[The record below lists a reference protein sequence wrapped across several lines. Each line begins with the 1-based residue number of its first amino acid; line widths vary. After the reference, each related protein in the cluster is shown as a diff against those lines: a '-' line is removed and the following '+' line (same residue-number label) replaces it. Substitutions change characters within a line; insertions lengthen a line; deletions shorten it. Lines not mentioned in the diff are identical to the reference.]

1 MEEVVFKAQPRTV
14 VGKQV
19 RALRREGLLPAVI
32 YGHHMAEQVMIS
44 LNLHD
49 ITYMLPRISS
59 SQIVTVDVD
68 GKRHATLVR
77 EKQRH
82 PVTGVLVHI
91 DFQAVRMDEK
101 IRVMVGIETRGES
114 PAVKNLNGIPVMSRE
129 QLEVEALPGNL
140 PGSIV
145 VDIST
150 LEEIGAS
157 ISVRDL
163 KLPADVVV
171 LEDLDETIIV
181 ITAPT
186 TEAEMAELEG
196 VTIEPEVI
204 EKGKKEEEE
213 EAE

>member
-32 YGHHMAEQVMIS
+32 YGHHMAEQVMIC

-49 ITYMLPRISS
+49 VSQMLPRISS

-82 PVTGVLVHI
+82 PVTGVLMHI

-101 IRVMVGIETRGES
+101 IRVMVAIETRGEA
-114 PAVKNLNGIPVMSRE
+114 PAVKNFNGIPVINRE

-145 VDIST
+145 VDLTT

-163 KLPADVVV
+163 DLPADVVV
-171 LEDLDETIIV
+171 LEDPEETVIV
-181 ITAPT
+181 ITAPAS
-186 TEAEMAELEG
+186 EAEMAALEG
-196 VTIEPEVI
+196 GPVEPEVI

-213 EAE
+213 AE